1 MLGRLHQRVD
11 YMAHG
16 TYKPRYVLLGVNACD
31 ALVKCPEVLVIWR
44 IFSPVSVLFW
54 FDQRPHYCSSRARE
68 LEPLQG
74 LAGEEGHRLFGV
86 YLMVTACRSVTID
99 AVCDLSAEPI

>member
-1 MLGRLHQRVD
+1 MHVMRSSN
-11 YMAHG
+11 
-16 TYKPRYVLLGVNACD
+16 VLKSWLYGEYSA
-31 ALVKCPEVLVIWR
+31 
-44 IFSPVSVLFW
+44 VSVSFW

-74 LAGEEGHRLFGV
+74 LAGEEGDRLFGV
-86 YLMVTACRSVTID
+86 YFMVTACRSVTID